1 MRPKCPEKAGKAG
14 LDKVLLD
21 PEILEAL
28 YGRMNEAVGQLIRKY
43 DANQHH
49 LIGLRESFDR
59 IVSQVSHLE
68 EMVRENRTSVE
79 VTETDFRVEFGS
91 GQIPRNIVDQL
102 AECLVGLRSATDE
115 KNRLEDCLRQAGLDR
130 FIQVGAIYVLSSLNP

>member
-1 MRPKCPEKAGKAG
+1 MTF
-14 LDKVLLD
+14 D
-21 PEILEAL
+21 
-28 YGRMNEAVGQLIRKY
+28 NEAVGQLIRKC